1 MKRSQPVPEL
11 LLLLSLLVAGSATA
25 ATSAATAE
33 EADATWRLVERWS
46 LQLARSDLVAQLSPL
61 APAGSRSEARMG
73 RGDSATIDLAPFVVA
88 GRIKGPS
95 GQIYTDASGRIIKGI
110 TLSLGG
116 ACISRKQMGRRY
128 PSFNVLSVPSGHS
141 LDESTVFG
149 TVVNGIQIGFS
160 FSEHDRDCM
169 DQLKLSWPGERF

>member
-11 LLLLSLLVAGSATA
+11 LLLLSLLVAGSAAA

-61 APAGSRSEARMG
+61 APANSRSEARIG

-95 GQIYTDASGRIIKGI
+95 GQIHTDASGRIIKGV

-116 ACISRKQMGRRY
+116 ACISRKQMGRRF
-128 PSFNVLSVPSGHS
+128 PNFSVLSVPSGHS

-149 TVVNGIQIGFS
+149 TVMSGIQIGFS

-169 DQLKLSWPGERF
+169 TQLRFSWPGERF

>member
-1 MKRSQPVPEL
+1 MRAL
-11 LLLLSLLVAGSATA
+11 LIALLVVATPPLA
-25 ATSAATAE
+25 ATPPAATAD

-61 APAGSRSEARMG
+61 APAGSHSEARRG

-128 PSFNVLSVPSGHS
+128 PDFNVLSVPSGHS

-149 TVVNGIQIGFS
+149 TVLNGIQIGFS

-169 DQLKLSWPGERF
+169 DQLKFSWPGERF

>member
-11 LLLLSLLVAGSATA
+11 LLILSLLVAGSATA

-46 LQLARSDLVAQLSPL
+46 LQLSRSDLVAQLSPL

-110 TLSLGG
+110 TLRLSG

-128 PSFNVLSVPSGHS
+128 PDFNVLSVPSGHS

>member
-1 MKRSQPVPEL
+1 MRAL
-11 LLLLSLLVAGSATA
+11 LIALLVVATPPLA
-25 ATSAATAE
+25 ATPPAATAD

-46 LQLARSDLVAQLSPL
+46 LQLSRSDLVAQLSPL
-61 APAGSRSEARMG
+61 APAGSHSEARMG

-110 TLSLGG
+110 TLRLSG

-128 PSFNVLSVPSGHS
+128 PDFNVLSVPSGHS

>member
-1 MKRSQPVPEL
+1 MRAML
-11 LLLLSLLVAGSATA
+11 IALVAVATTPLA
-25 ATSAATAE
+25 ATPPAATAE

-61 APAGSRSEARMG
+61 APAGSRSEAGRG

-95 GQIYTDASGRIIKGI
+95 GQIHTDASGRIIKGI

-128 PSFNVLSVPSGHS
+128 PDFNVLSVPSGHS

-149 TVVNGIQIGFS
+149 TVLNGIQIGFS

-169 DQLKLSWPGERF
+169 DQLKFRWPGERF

>member
-11 LLLLSLLVAGSATA
+11 LLLLSLLIAGSATA
-25 ATSAATAE
+25 ATPAASAE

-46 LQLARSDLVAQLSPL
+46 SQLARSDLVVQLSPL
-61 APAGSRSEARMG
+61 APANSRSEARIG

-95 GQIYTDASGRIIKGI
+95 GQIHTDASGRIIKGV
-110 TLSLGG
+110 TLSLSG
-116 ACISRKQMGRRY
+116 ACISRKQMGRRF
-128 PSFNVLSVPSGHS
+128 PNFSVLSVPSGHS

-149 TVVNGIQIGFS
+149 TVMSGIQIGLS

-169 DQLKLSWPGERF
+169 TQLRFSWPGERF

>member
-1 MKRSQPVPEL
+1 MDERPESRIKEVGMRAL
-11 LLLLSLLVAGSATA
+11 LIALLVVATPPLA
-25 ATSAATAE
+25 ATPPAATAD
-33 EADATWRLVERWS
+33 EAD
-46 LQLARSDLVAQLSPL
+46 
-61 APAGSRSEARMG
+61 ARMG

-110 TLSLGG
+110 TLRLSG

-128 PSFNVLSVPSGHS
+128 PDFNVLSVPSGHS

>member
-1 MKRSQPVPEL
+1 
-11 LLLLSLLVAGSATA
+11 
-25 ATSAATAE
+25 
-33 EADATWRLVERWS
+33 
-46 LQLARSDLVAQLSPL
+46 
-61 APAGSRSEARMG
+61 MG

-128 PSFNVLSVPSGHS
+128 PNFNVLSVPSGHS

>member
-1 MKRSQPVPEL
+1 M
-11 LLLLSLLVAGSATA
+11 
-25 ATSAATAE
+25 
-33 EADATWRLVERWS
+33 
-46 LQLARSDLVAQLSPL
+46 QLARSDLVAQLSPL
-61 APAGSRSEARMG
+61 APPGSRSEARRG
-73 RGDSATIDLAPFVVA
+73 RGDSATIGLAPFVIA

-95 GQIYTDASGRIIKGI
+95 GQIYTDASGRIIKGV

-116 ACISRKQMGRRY
+116 ACISRKQMGRHY
-128 PSFNVLSVPSGHS
+128 PDFNVLSVPSGHS

-160 FSEHDRDCM
+160 FPEHDRDCM